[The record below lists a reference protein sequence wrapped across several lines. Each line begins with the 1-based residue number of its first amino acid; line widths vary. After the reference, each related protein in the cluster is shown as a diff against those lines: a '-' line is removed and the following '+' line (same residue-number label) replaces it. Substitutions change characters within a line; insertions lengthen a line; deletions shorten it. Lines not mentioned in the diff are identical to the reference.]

1 MIKVDSMAV
10 FNGQADEFLL
20 RAPFNDCS
28 LPLARTLMFSFGL
41 WQLEYAKRVL
51 DSLDP
56 AETRANIRAFVG
68 RVKQMAPRANEIRL
82 ELVME
87 LAEPPNIVKKYFGSL
102 ATQLY
107 QLVDWVELRSY
118 SSLARMGLQLHKV
131 RDLVH
136 IKSRDYDEAFASL
149 VRRSASTLQSLNI
162 RICRSGNIAGV
173 IRDESRVYVQY
184 PQLHKLKLDTFI
196 IPEDMTEQVFPGAM
210 PFPKLR
216 HITLDGQYPLGDEAI
231 FRGNAAT
238 LEYLSLM
245 ISPEKLVLFRER
257 RVFTPTS
264 HPNLRYVRIF
274 QPADVTPNDLN
285 ILAVNMDFVLG
296 IGPNALLREVTNI
309 PYRAGIPRML
319 SLDRN
324 RSCLQY
330 LLLYGTRLDLAQV
343 IILMVNL
350 PIGVDVQTI
359 YKGQALQL
367 LSTKPYGGCAFQQAR
382 KLTFDLDT
390 KSDWDEYDEDF
401 PPDTE
406 ANILAFTQRIKEMAP
421 RVSKVY
427 VGVMDMNDELVTS
440 FGKHIR
446 FLLSNLYMLTDTT
459 PLTNGCAR
467 LMECLNLVPVC
478 KLACIDYNIAK
489 DTSLVLRLARFNA
502 PTLQAINIRSSRVL
516 NISGLIR
523 DPDGGKY
530 MEYPYVRS
538 LTMQL
543 GSVSVASPRPTFK
556 GAVPFLG
563 LRCLVLNS
571 DYPFGDD
578 VLFRGNATIL
588 EYLRLCLTAEI
599 VTFLTKCNAF
609 MPTSHPKL
617 LRASVRRIAGHELMD
632 KVIRQNISLLGKSGS
647 IHYAYQVAPAF
658 IRFAHWASNYR
669 RGPQGVKAERLPDYV
684 RATYAP
690 MGKRFRCWHISSR
703 EYTKWSAT
711 SVLLLALICPNF
723 SHVAMKSSH
732 RKAFTEVMEW
742 QLAMPEFEAYA
753 RHLRYQLY
761 GNTKR
766 IK

>member
-10 FNGQADEFLL
+10 FNGQAAEFLL

-107 QLVDWVELRSY
+107 QLVDRVELRSY
-118 SSLARMGLQLHKV
+118 SSLARMELQFHKV

-173 IRDESRVYVQY
+173 IRDESSVYVQY
-184 PQLHKLKLDTFI
+184 PQLHRLKLDTFI

-343 IILMVNL
+343 IILMIDLPRYISDFYAL
-350 PIGVDVQTI
+350 PITRNWKTI
-359 YKGQALQL
+359 SVLASRRFKG
-367 LSTKPYGGCAFQQAR
+367 
-382 KLTFDLDT
+382 
-390 KSDWDEYDEDF
+390 
-401 PPDTE
+401 
-406 ANILAFTQRIKEMAP
+406 
-421 RVSKVY
+421 
-427 VGVMDMNDELVTS
+427 
-440 FGKHIR
+440 
-446 FLLSNLYMLTDTT
+446 
-459 PLTNGCAR
+459 
-467 LMECLNLVPVC
+467 
-478 KLACIDYNIAK
+478 
-489 DTSLVLRLARFNA
+489 VLR
-502 PTLQAINIRSSRVL
+502 
-516 NISGLIR
+516 
-523 DPDGGKY
+523 DGGRA
-530 MEYPYVRS
+530 MCA
-538 LTMQL
+538 
-543 GSVSVASPRPTFK
+543 VS
-556 GAVPFLG
+556 GIG
-563 LRCLVLNS
+563 LS
-571 DYPFGDD
+571 K
-578 VLFRGNATIL
+578 I
-588 EYLRLCLTAEI
+588 
-599 VTFLTKCNAF
+599 
-609 MPTSHPKL
+609 
-617 LRASVRRIAGHELMD
+617 
-632 KVIRQNISLLGKSGS
+632 
-647 IHYAYQVAPAF
+647 
-658 IRFAHWASNYR
+658 
-669 RGPQGVKAERLPDYV
+669 
-684 RATYAP
+684 
-690 MGKRFRCWHISSR
+690 
-703 EYTKWSAT
+703 
-711 SVLLLALICPNF
+711 
-723 SHVAMKSSH
+723 
-732 RKAFTEVMEW
+732 
-742 QLAMPEFEAYA
+742 
-753 RHLRYQLY
+753 
-761 GNTKR
+761 
-766 IK
+766 